1 MKNTSAM
8 PLDGLR
14 VIDLTRLLPG
24 PLCAMLLG
32 DYGADVIKIEDTD
45 AGDPTRFVGI
55 AVNGCGS
62 FFRQLN
68 RNKRSLALN
77 LKTEE
82 GREIMKKLTA
92 GADVLIEGFRP
103 GVMAKLGLDYAALK
117 KINPGLI
124 YASIS
129 GYGQKGSYALRAG
142 HDLNYTALT
151 GLLDLSAADGKPP
164 AMPAIQVADISA
176 GSLMAVNGIM
186 FALYQKE
193 KSGAGTHVDIAMTRG
208 QLPLLAFAASAPAV
222 GSKLPRSGSGHITGA
237 FACYQIYRTA
247 DNRFM
252 SLGALEPVFWKN
264 FCHTVGM
271 PQWVDKQF
279 DLEIRLEL
287 IEQVSDLFRSKTRDD
302 WCSVFANAD
311 ACCEPVLNLEE
322 AALHSLNSENG
333 YWLENRLDDGTTEK
347 LIGFPLLFSDRP
359 GSLRQQAPQHG
370 EHNEIILK
378 ELCYSDQQIDQLR
391 QKGVIN

>member
-1 MKNTSAM
+1 MENSSAI
-8 PLDGLR
+8 PLKGLR

-24 PLCAMLLG
+24 PLCTMLMG
-32 DYGADVIKIEDTD
+32 DYGAEVIKIEDTD
-45 AGDPTRFVGI
+45 AGDQTRFVGT

-77 LKTEE
+77 LKAEE
-82 GREIMKKLTA
+82 GREVVKKLVV

-103 GVMAKLGLDYAALK
+103 GVMAKLGLDYETLK
-117 KINPGLI
+117 KVNPALI
-124 YASIS
+124 YASLS
-129 GYGQKGSYALRAG
+129 GYGQHGSYASRAG

-151 GLLDLSAADGKPP
+151 GLLDLSAAEGRAP
-164 AMPAIQVADISA
+164 AMPAIQVADIAA

-193 KSGAGTHVDIAMTRG
+193 KYGEGAYVDIAMTRG

-222 GSKLPRSGSGHITGA
+222 GSTLPRSGSGHITGA
-237 FACYQIYRTA
+237 FACYNIYRTG

-264 FCHTVGM
+264 FCDTVGM
-271 PQWVDKQF
+271 PQWVDRQF
-279 DLEIRLEL
+279 DMESRLEL
-287 IEQVSDLFRSKTRDD
+287 IEQVSELFSSKTRDK
-302 WCSVFANAD
+302 WCSLFAAAD

-322 AALHSLNSENG
+322 AASHPLNKENS
-333 YWLENRLDDGTTEK
+333 YWLENRVDDNSVEK
-347 LIGFPLLFSDRP
+347 LIGFPLLFSGRP

-370 EHNEIILK
+370 EHNRIILK
-378 ELCYSDQQIDQLR
+378 EIGYSDDQIGQLR
-391 QKGVIN
+391 QLGVIN

>member
-1 MKNTSAM
+1 MKNTSAK
-8 PLDGLR
+8 PLEGLR
-14 VIDLTRLLPG
+14 VVDLTRLLPG
-24 PLCAMLLG
+24 PLCAMLMG
-32 DYGADVIKIEDTD
+32 DYGAEVIKIEDTD
-45 AGDPTRFVGI
+45 AGDPTRFVGVP
-55 AVNGCGS
+55 VNGCGS

-82 GREIMKKLTA
+82 GREIIKTLVA

-103 GVMAKLGLDYAALK
+103 GVMAKLGLAYATLK
-117 KINPGLI
+117 MINPGLI

-129 GYGQKGSYALRAG
+129 GYGQKGSYCLRAG

-151 GLLDLSAADGKPP
+151 GLLDLSAAEGKPP
-164 AMPAIQVADISA
+164 AMPAIQVADIAA

-193 KSGAGTHVDIAMTRG
+193 KCGEGAHVDLAMTRG

-222 GSKLPRSGSGHITGA
+222 DSKLPRSGSGHITGA
-237 FACYQIYRTA
+237 FACYNIYRTA
-247 DNRFM
+247 DNKFM

-264 FCHTVGM
+264 FCDTVRM

-279 DLEIRLEL
+279 DTEVRQEL
-287 IEQVSDLFRSKTRDD
+287 IEQVSKLFSSKTREE
-302 WCSVFANAD
+302 WCSVFATAD

-322 AALHSLNSENG
+322 AASHPLSVENS
-333 YWLENRLDDGTTEK
+333 YWLENQLDDGTVEK
-347 LIGFPLLFSDRP
+347 LIGFPLLFSDQP

-370 EHNEIILK
+370 EHNTVILK
-378 ELCYSDQQIDQLR
+378 EIGYSEDQIDQLR

>member
-1 MKNTSAM
+1 M
-8 PLDGLR
+8 PLEGLR

-24 PLCAMLLG
+24 PLCAMLMG
-32 DYGADVIKIEDTD
+32 DYGAEVIKVEDTD
-45 AGDPTRFVGI
+45 AGDPTRFVGVPI
-55 AVNGCGS
+55 NGCGS

-82 GREIMKKLTA
+82 GREIIKMLVA

-103 GVMAKLGLDYAALK
+103 GVMAKLGLAYATLK
-117 KINPGLI
+117 MINPGLI

-129 GYGQKGSYALRAG
+129 GYGQKGSYSLRAG

-151 GLLDLSAADGKPP
+151 GLLDLSAADGKSP
-164 AMPAIQVADISA
+164 AMPAIQIADIAA

-193 KSGAGTHVDIAMTRG
+193 KCGKGAHVDLAMTRG
-208 QLPLLAFAASAPAV
+208 QLPLLAFAASAPAID
-222 GSKLPRSGSGHITGA
+222 STLPRRGSGHITGA
-237 FACYQIYRTA
+237 FACYNIYRTA
-247 DNRFM
+247 DNKYM

-264 FCHTVGM
+264 FCDTVGM

-279 DLEIRLEL
+279 DTEIRQEL
-287 IEQVSDLFRSKTRDD
+287 IRQVSEIFSSKARAE
-302 WCSVFANAD
+302 WCSVFAAAD
-311 ACCEPVLNLEE
+311 ACCEPVLNLDE
-322 AALHSLNSENG
+322 ASSHPLSIENS
-333 YWLENRLDDGTTEK
+333 YWLENQLADGTVEK
-347 LIGFPLLFSDRP
+347 LIGFPLLFSDQP

-370 EHNEIILK
+370 EHNAEILK
-378 ELCYSDQQIDQLR
+378 EIGYSEDQIDQLR

>member
-1 MKNTSAM
+1 MENTSAM
-8 PLDGLR
+8 PLKGLR

-24 PLCAMLLG
+24 PLCTMLMG
-32 DYGADVIKIEDTD
+32 DYGAEVIKIEDPD

-55 AVNGCGS
+55 PVNGCGS

-68 RNKRSLALN
+68 RNKRSLAVN

-82 GREIMKKLTA
+82 GREIIKTLIA
-92 GADVLIEGFRP
+92 GADVIIEGFRP
-103 GVMAKLGLDYAALK
+103 GVMAKLGLDYATLK
-117 KINPGLI
+117 KINPGLV

-129 GYGQKGSYALRAG
+129 GYGQKGSYSLRAG

-151 GLLDLSAADGKPP
+151 GLLDLSAAEGKAP
-164 AMPAIQVADISA
+164 AMPAIQIADIAA
-176 GSLMAVNGIM
+176 GSLMAINGIM

-193 KSGAGTHVDIAMTRG
+193 KCGEGAHVDLAMTRG
-208 QLPLLAFAASAPAV
+208 QLPLLAYAASAPAV
-222 GSKLPRSGSGHITGA
+222 GSNLPRSGSGHITGA
-237 FACYQIYRTA
+237 FACYYIYRTA
-247 DNRFM
+247 DNRYI

-264 FCHTVGM
+264 FCDTVRM

-279 DLEIRLEL
+279 DLEVRLEL
-287 IEQVSDLFRSKTRDD
+287 IQQVSELFSSKTRDE
-302 WCSVFANAD
+302 WCAIFAAAD
-311 ACCEPVLNLEE
+311 ACCEAVLSLEE
-322 AALHSLNSENG
+322 AASHPLNIENS
-333 YWLENRLDDGTTEK
+333 YWQESRLDDGTAEK
-347 LIGFPLLFSDRP
+347 LIGFPLLFSDQT

-378 ELCYSDQQIDQLR
+378 EIGYSDDQIDQLR